1 VVDILTAVSGLQSSD
16 ETPSRDRSR
25 RLTEWRS
32 ALSPKL
38 EYIHVESTSTPLT
51 PPAFLLQMTHF
62 TTSLASSPSQIRL
75 QRVLELMDI
84 CQEHFGLSRLPPVVM
99 CLLESV
105 RESCQSLPLD
115 QATQTRISTTIANLR
130 KSQSPHT
137 FPEPPGG
144 LVSTYAR
151 EQFSRHGLHQA
162 SPQANPPRLNPLI
175 ASQSQQQPSNS
186 ISLLDEL
193 LPDMHTGQQL
203 QVPPSF
209 SPNAVE
215 PDFTSPGLD
224 AYDPSI
230 SGDLDSFFDELASLH
245 GAKKLQNQPQF
256 MQNLGFAPEISMA
269 DLLATQSGQYMPME
283 QATFRTDHENEP
295 LQFPLSD
302 YYNAG

>member
-1 VVDILTAVSGLQSSD
+1 
-16 ETPSRDRSR
+16 
-25 RLTEWRS
+25 
-32 ALSPKL
+32 
-38 EYIHVESTSTPLT
+38 
-51 PPAFLLQMTHF
+51 MTHF
-62 TTSLASSPSQIRL
+62 TTALASSPSQIRL
-75 QRVLELMDI
+75 QRVLELMDV
-84 CQEHFGLSRLPPVVM
+84 CQGYFGLSQLPPVVM

-115 QATQTRISTTIANLR
+115 QATQTRISTTVANLR
-130 KSQSPHT
+130 KSQSLHA
-137 FPEPPGG
+137 FPENPGG
-144 LVSTYAR
+144 LVNTYAR

-162 SPQANPPRLNPLI
+162 SPQANPPQLNPLI
-175 ASQSQQQPSNS
+175 APQYQQQQSNS

-193 LPDMHTGQQL
+193 LPDMRTGQQL

-209 SPNAVE
+209 SPNPVE

-269 DLLATQSGQYMPME
+269 DLLATQTGQYMPME